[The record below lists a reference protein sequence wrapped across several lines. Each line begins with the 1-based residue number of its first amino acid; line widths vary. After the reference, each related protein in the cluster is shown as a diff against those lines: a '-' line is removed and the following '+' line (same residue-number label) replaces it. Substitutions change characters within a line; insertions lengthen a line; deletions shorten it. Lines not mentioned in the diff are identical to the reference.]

1 MDITEVAKPKDRRPG
16 HLARWLQS
24 TPEQSRDTGMAMA
37 LICLLLAY
45 FWELHRALPLG
56 MALLVLTMARPQ
68 TFRPLA
74 GVWFASSRMLG
85 EVVSTVILSVL
96 FFLLV
101 TPIGLIRRL
110 LGADTLQRKKWKQGA
125 QSVFVVRSDVVQ
137 EKDLA
142 HPY

>member
-1 MDITEVAKPKDRRPG
+1 
-16 HLARWLQS
+16 
-24 TPEQSRDTGMAMA
+24 MAMA

-137 EKDLA
+137 EKGLA